1 MAYLEDHK
9 WMISRVTILITH
21 FKGLITPLITA
32 ARPGSDLW
40 GLAKVG
46 FRGLGFGVWGF
57 RGLGVSG

>member
-1 MAYLEDHK
+1 
-9 WMISRVTILITH
+9 MISRVTILITH